1 MYDKVR
7 ADQSQFCIWHMLMT
21 VMINRYNMYKLSDLT
36 YVRSLNWRRTRLVS
50 SNFVVHCHL
59 NMTPYRVEVQLSW
72 LRDLMGEEKLSL
84 IKIRSLI
91 APHLL
96 IYRGD
101 WTSTLYGVM
110 FRWQCTTKLELTN
123 RVRRQFKDRTPIWIK
138 CSAYIKKK
146 KRKKALCGMKYR
158 YWTW

>member
-1 MYDKVR
+1 
-7 ADQSQFCIWHMLMT
+7 
-21 VMINRYNMYKLSDLT
+21 
-36 YVRSLNWRRTRLVS
+36 
-50 SNFVVHCHL
+50 
-59 NMTPYRVEVQLSW
+59 
-72 LRDLMGEEKLSL
+72 MGEEKLSL

-123 RVRRQFKDRTPIWIK
+123 RVRRQFKDRTYVK
-138 CSAYIKKK
+138 SDNLYILYLLIITVINMSYTELLNQLLKWNTCCFAS
-146 KRKKALCGMKYR
+146 RRYYYQVQYR
-158 YWTW
+158 YFIPHNAFFLFFFFIYAEHLIHVGNGLRYIIVTSHQPRLTSFTFNIW